1 MIAIGSSIVAVSADS
16 IPMTP
21 QSLRIEGER
30 LLSDLVRDT
39 DRLGEH
45 QGRKTFEKSVRQEI
59 ASAAFGVAK
68 SLKALMK
75 LGTE

>member
-1 MIAIGSSIVAVSADS
+1 VIAIGSSIVAVSADS
-16 IPMTP
+16 LPTGP
-21 QSLRIEGER
+21 PALKAQGER
-30 LLSDLVRDT
+30 LLAELVKDT